1 MTAKFQGQ
9 PRRRIQV
16 KASDRFR
23 SILINETTAT
33 ATTVHLSQRNESQIY
48 LHSTIL
54 KMANPPKIIY

>member
-23 SILINETTAT
+23 SILINETTA
-33 ATTVHLSQRNESQIY
+33 VHLSQRNESQIY